1 MDPLFLI
8 MIVVLIF
15 LIFTMFRRNK
25 KAQTE
30 AQARKSSMAPGQE
43 VMTSYGLFGTVLSV
57 DSAENKVV
65 LELSPGNTATVHLQ
79 SVTKILDPAVPAD
92 ADAGATAAGVETGEP
107 YAAEPFDASIDP
119 ERPRVDA
126 PADAHADDN
135 SVGYGAPATRAE
147 TPEETLRR
155 LNERNDNNNR

>member
-8 MIVVLIF
+8 MLVVLIF

-30 AQARKSSMAPGQE
+30 AQERKSSMAPGQQ
-43 VMTSYGLFGTVLSV
+43 VMTSYGLFGTVVSV
-57 DSAENKVV
+57 DAPENKVV

-79 SVTKILDPAVPAD
+79 SVTKIIDPAETSAT
-92 ADAGATAAGVETGEP
+92 ADAGATAAGAP
-107 YAAEPFDASIDP
+107 LDAEPLDTPRADAQRTGDPVLGDPRDADGAASDAS
-119 ERPRVDA
+119 
-126 PADAHADDN
+126 
-135 SVGYGAPATRAE
+135 ATRTE

-155 LNERNDNNNR
+155 LNERNENNNR

>member
-25 KAQTE
+25 KAQAE

-57 DSAENKVV
+57 DAAENKVV

-79 SVTKILDPAVPAD
+79 SVTKILDPAEPAAD
-92 ADAGATAAGVETGEP
+92 DAGATATGAP
-107 YAAEPFDASIDP
+107 VAAEPLDTPVGTD
-119 ERPRVDA
+119 RPRTDA
-126 PADAHADDN
+126 PATDGFAGSDAT
-135 SVGYGAPATRAE
+135 ATRAE
-147 TPEETLRR
+147 TPEETMRR
-155 LNERNDNNNR
+155 LNEHNDNNNR